1 MNAKDLKE
9 KIKKQLHSAIK
20 DFGEYS
26 FFDKGPDEVMDIN
39 SIITELKDLPLI
51 EIGGIFSEIL
61 NEEKKYGKNLVDCL
75 VGCLDDREDFDDL
88 FEMDD
93 RFEY

>member
-9 KIKKQLHSAIK
+9 KIIKQLHSAIK
-20 DFGEYS
+20 EFGEYS
-26 FFDKGPDEVMDIN
+26 FFDKGPDEVIN
-39 SIITELKDLPLI
+39 IDSIITELEDFPLI

-61 NEEKKYGKNLVDCL
+61 NEEKKYGLNLVVFLIGSLGHRD
-75 VGCLDDREDFDDL
+75 DFDDL